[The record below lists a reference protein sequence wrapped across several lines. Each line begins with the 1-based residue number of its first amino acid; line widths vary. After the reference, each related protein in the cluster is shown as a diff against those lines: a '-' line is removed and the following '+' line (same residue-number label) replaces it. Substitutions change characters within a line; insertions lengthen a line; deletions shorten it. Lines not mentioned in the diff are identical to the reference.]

1 MSTSWRTFFGFAE
14 DNTDETYPQAVQ
26 RAKRLLQ
33 QENYEDACRIL
44 RYAERQRHAE
54 AMYLLAW
61 CFWYGRGV
69 REDAGKAMR
78 LWKISA
84 SLSFEP
90 AVERVQELKKA
101 KERCGT

>member
-14 DNTDETYPQAVQ
+14 DNTDETYSQAVQ

-44 RYAERQRHAE
+44 KYAERQRHAE

-90 AVERVQELKKA
+90 AVERVHELKKA